1 MNLHRY
7 LRFLRP
13 NPEADLDDELAF
25 HMQARIDEYIAS
37 GMTRDRA
44 TAEAER
50 RFGNFARIRNQCVEI
65 DNQATREAT
74 VKDVLQTT
82 IADFS
87 FALRQ
92 LRSTRA
98 LTAAAVLC
106 LALGIG
112 ATTAIFSVVDTVLFR
127 PLPFRDA
134 DRLVVIGEELPKIGG
149 GNFGTISAPDYLEF
163 STLDGRIFESSAVID
178 NAGYTITGPEGPERL
193 KGAVMR
199 SSMLRTLGVRP
210 ALGRDFVAADDSVG
224 APDVVMLSYELW
236 TRRFN
241 SDPAVI
247 GKPLNVDGMV
257 ATIVGVTPQGFAFPP
272 YGLGG
277 TPGLLFTPYR
287 FDAPTLKLRGNVFN
301 SYMIAR
307 LAPGVSVEQAT
318 REANR
323 VASGISH
330 DHPEVFGRDL
340 PMKAAAFPMHERVV
354 SGAKRPMLLLLAA
367 VTLVLLIAC
376 INVSSLVL
384 ARAAAR
390 GRELAVRTA
399 IGATRARLVQQFLA
413 ESIVLV
419 TSGLALALVIAKW
432 GTRAIAALA
441 PASLVQGYA
450 LGIDG
455 RVLGFSA
462 LVSVVSALVF
472 SLVPALRR
480 SDRGIASELHDESR
494 GSSAGRARQRGRR
507 ALVVSQIA
515 LALMVSAAAGL
526 MLKSFVRARNADP
539 GFDATH
545 VLSFRLI
552 APDYRYARSERVLDV
567 HRQVM
572 DRLARLP
579 GVTSVSAADHL
590 PMVGGWHIS
599 FTPEGKTLAQTPL
612 GTNNI
617 VFPGFFETL
626 KMRVIGGRTFS
637 DADRIGTPPVALV
650 NETLA
655 RRYWGQPDSALGK
668 RVKWGSAQSR
678 MGWKTIVGVVRDVKE
693 TSLDQETQPGI
704 YMAAL
709 QQDSDL
715 VSGALRN
722 VAIVARTRGEPMAL
736 SNAVRR
742 AVHEVDPE
750 IPIADLTDA
759 STAAFST
766 VASRRFGVLLL
777 SGFATLGLL
786 LTAVGIYGQ
795 MAYSVTQRQ
804 REIGVRLAIGATPGG
819 VLRLVVGQ
827 SVRMALVGVAV
838 GVAGALALAQ
848 LLQRLLFGVSP
859 LDVPTFA
866 IAVAVLLAVSVAA
879 TWLPAWRA
887 SRVDPALAM
896 RAD

>member
-1 MNLHRY
+1 MNVHRY

-25 HMQARIDEYIAS
+25 HLQARIDEYVAG
-37 GMTRDRA
+37 GMTRAQA
-44 TAEAER
+44 TAEAQR
-50 RFGNFARIRNQCVEI
+50 RFGNFARIRNQCVDI
-65 DNQATREAT
+65 DHQAIREAT
-74 VKDVLQTT
+74 VKDTMQTA
-82 IADFS
+82 IGDFR

-92 LRSTRA
+92 IRSTRA
-98 LTAAAVLC
+98 LSIAAVLC

-127 PLPFRDA
+127 PLPFRNA
-134 DRLVVIGEELPKIGG
+134 DRLVVIGEELPNIGG
-149 GNFGTISAPDYLEF
+149 GNFGTISAPDFLDFATLE
-163 STLDGRIFESSAVID
+163 GRVFESSAVID

-210 ALGRDFVAADDSVG
+210 VLGRDFVAADDSVG
-224 APDVVMLSYELW
+224 APDVVLLSYELW

-247 GKPLNVDGMV
+247 GKPLNVDGTV
-257 ATIVGVTPQGFAFPP
+257 ATIIGVTPQEFAFPP
-272 YGLGG
+272 YGLGA

-301 SYMIAR
+301 SHMIAR

-318 REANR
+318 REANQ
-323 VASGISH
+323 VADRITH
-330 DHPEVFGRDL
+330 DHPDIFGRDFR
-340 PMKAAAFPMHERVV
+340 MNAAAFPMHERVV

-399 IGATRARLVQQFLA
+399 IGATRGRLVQQFLA

-419 TSGLALALVIAKW
+419 TAGLALALMIATW
-432 GTRAIAALA
+432 GTRAITALA

-462 LVSVVSALVF
+462 LVGVVTALVF

-480 SDRGIASELHDESR
+480 SDRGLASELHDESR

-507 ALVVSQIA
+507 VLVVSQIA

-526 MLKSFVRARNADP
+526 MLKSFVRARNIDP

-552 APDYRYARSERVLDV
+552 APDNRYARAQRVQDVQREVIERLG
-567 HRQVM
+567 Q
-572 DRLARLP
+572 LP
-579 GVTSVSAADHL
+579 GVMSVSMASHL
-590 PMVGGWHIS
+590 PMVGAWHIA
-599 FTPEGKTLAQTPL
+599 FTPEGTTLAQTPL

-626 KMRVIGGRTFS
+626 KMRVIGGRTFT
-637 DADRIGTPPVALV
+637 DADRIGTPAVALV

-668 RVKWGSAQSR
+668 RIKWGSAQSR

-693 TSLDQETQPGI
+693 TSLDEETQPGI

-722 VAIVARTRGEPMAL
+722 VAIIVRTRSEPMAL
-736 SNAVRR
+736 TSAVRR
-742 AVHEVDPE
+742 AVHDVDRE
-750 IPIADLTDA
+750 LPIADLTDA

-804 REIGVRLAIGATPGG
+804 REIGVRLAIGATPAG

-827 SVRMALVGVAV
+827 GVRMALAGVAV
-838 GVAGALALAQ
+838 GIAGAVVLAQ

-859 LDVPTFA
+859 LDVTTFA
-866 IAVAVLLAVSVAA
+866 LAVAALLLVCVAA